1 MSVSTKHKSKDGEL
15 EFKVL
20 LALTLP
26 VFFVTTIIKRVMPW
40 NWGRDQRTIFA
51 ATRCAAYN
59 SIPFAFM

>member
-1 MSVSTKHKSKDGEL
+1 MSVSTKHKRKDGEL
-15 EFKVL
+15 EFRLL

-26 VFFVTTIIKRVMPW
+26 LFLVTTIIKRAMPW
-40 NWGRDQRTIFA
+40 NWGRDQRTVFA